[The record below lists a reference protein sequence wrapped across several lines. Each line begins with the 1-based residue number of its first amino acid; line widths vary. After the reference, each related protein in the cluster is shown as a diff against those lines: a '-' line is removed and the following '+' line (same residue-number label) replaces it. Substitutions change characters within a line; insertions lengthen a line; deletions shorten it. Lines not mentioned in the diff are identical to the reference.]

1 MSQSTAPPP
10 SAPAPTPVE
19 SFDALYAAA
28 APALVHQA
36 YLLTGRRR
44 HAFDSVEHAFQRAWE
59 HWPEV
64 AFDPDP
70 AGWVRARTYEYALA
84 PWHRFRRRPGR
95 PEAPPADPAHRAL
108 LELPPLYRR
117 TVLLCD
123 GLGLSVEEAAVETA
137 ATVPA
142 TTSRLRHAHTALGQ
156 RVPGLADPDDL
167 REWLGGLVAAVS
179 TATLPLARSVRT
191 GSERR
196 LRALTRTVYGV
207 TALLVGAVVLSAVT
221 PPSAPPDPTPRD
233 RVVDGVPHR
242 DDHEA
247 PRP

>member
-1 MSQSTAPPP
+1 MSQSTTP
-10 SAPAPTPVE
+10 SPSTSAPTPVE
-19 SFDALYAAA
+19 AFDALYARA

-36 YLLTGRRR
+36 YLLTGGRR

-70 AGWVRARTYEYALA
+70 VGWVRARAHEYALA
-84 PWHRFRRRPGR
+84 PWHRFRR

-108 LELPPLYRR
+108 LELPPPYRR

-123 GLGLSVEEAAVETA
+123 GLGLSVEEAAAETA

-142 TTSRLRHAHTALGQ
+142 TTSRLRHARTALG
-156 RVPGLADPDDL
+156 REVPALADPDAL
-167 REWLGGLVAAVS
+167 RAWLGGLVAAVS

-207 TALLVGAVVLSAVT
+207 AALLVGAVVLSALT
-221 PPSAPPDPTPRD
+221 PPSDRPEPPSPD
-233 RVVDGVPHR
+233 RVEHGVPHR